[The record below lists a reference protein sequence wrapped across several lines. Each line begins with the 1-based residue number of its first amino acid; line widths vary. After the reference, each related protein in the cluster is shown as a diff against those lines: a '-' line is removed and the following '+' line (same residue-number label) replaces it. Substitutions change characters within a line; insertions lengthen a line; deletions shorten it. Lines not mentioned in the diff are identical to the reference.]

1 VRRGVTMRAPAERPS
16 GRPSV
21 HLQGDHVACD
31 YKPKRTPNRDRA
43 ERLLFSC
50 VAFREIQSV
59 TKSEQYRLFAREC
72 LAMAH
77 DAKDE
82 RITALLKHM
91 AEVWFRLSE
100 SSSNAGD
107 KNGEGRG

>member
-1 VRRGVTMRAPAERPS
+1 M
-16 GRPSV
+16 
-21 HLQGDHVACD
+21 
-31 YKPKRTPNRDRA
+31 
-43 ERLLFSC
+43 
-50 VAFREIQSV
+50 

-72 LAMAH
+72 LAMAN

-82 RITALLKHM
+82 RAAAVLRHM

-100 SSSNAGD
+100 SSSNEGD